1 MGDVHR
7 EGVSIRGLHFEYG
20 SNAVFRG
27 LNLELGNENPVVIL
41 GPSGCGKTTL
51 LFLIAGIL
59 KPSAGELN
67 AGTRAALVF
76 QEPRLLPWL
85 SVLENAALPIERLLG
100 KKAARERAL
109 HFLELV
115 ELADKAQS
123 LPVELSGGQQQ
134 RASLAR
140 AFAFPSPVVLLDEP
154 FQSLD
159 IPLRIQMMD
168 LVKDLLARDDTRTGD
183 SGQAARLVVA
193 VTHDPREAVYLG
205 RRIMVLGNPPEGIVF
220 DETLELSEE
229 ERAYGSIAQGTM
241 ERRLLGALGPAGR
254 LP

>member
-1 MGDVHR
+1 MPDLRRH
-7 EGVSIRGLHFEYG
+7 GVSLKDLSFSYG
-20 SNAVFRG
+20 SNTIFRG

-59 KPSAGELN
+59 KPGAGELIIN
-67 AGTRAALVF
+67 APQTAMKGAGTPAALVF
-76 QEPRLLPWL
+76 QEPRLLPWM
-85 SVLENAALPIERLLG
+85 SVLENTSLPIERLLG
-100 KKAARERAL
+100 KKAARDRAQ

-115 ELADKAQS
+115 ELVDKAQS
-123 LPVELSGGQQQ
+123 LPLELSGGQQQ

-140 AFAFPSPVVLLDEP
+140 AFAFPSPLVLLDEP

-168 LVKDLLARDDTRTGD
+168 LVKDLLARETE
-183 SGQAARLVVA
+183 RLVVA

-205 RRIMVLGNPPEGIVF
+205 RRIMVLGNPPGGMVF
-220 DETLELSEE
+220 DETLDLSEQD
-229 ERAYGSIAQGTM
+229 RGYGSIAQGEL
-241 ERRLLGALGPAGR
+241 ERRLLGALGPQHY
-254 LP
+254 

>member
-1 MGDVHR
+1 MIVGDDHR
-7 EGVSIRGLHFEYG
+7 GTVSISGLHFEYG
-20 SNAVFRG
+20 SNTIFRG

-59 KPSAGELN
+59 KPSAGELVIN
-67 AGTRAALVF
+67 AETRAAVVF
-76 QEPRLLPWL
+76 QEPRLLPWMT
-85 SVLENAALPIERLLG
+85 VLENTALPIEGLLG
-100 KKAARERAL
+100 KRTARERAL
-109 HFLELV
+109 RFLELV
-115 ELADKAQS
+115 ELGDKAQS
-123 LPVELSGGQQQ
+123 LPAELSGGQQQ

-168 LVKDLLARDDTRTGD
+168 LVKDLLAREKSPAGRAG
-183 SGQAARLVVA
+183 RLVIA

-205 RRIMVLGNPPEGIVF
+205 RRIMVLGNPPAGMVF
-220 DETLELSEE
+220 DETLDLSGED
-229 ERAYGSIAQGTM
+229 RAYGSIAQGEM
-241 ERRLLGALGPAGR
+241 ERRLLGALGLVKG
-254 LP
+254 